1 MIRKIHRSRTGQ
13 WKGQLPTPMDPE
25 LFIDE
30 LEDVDADSDLED
42 LSMPSSHGPIGAP
55 PSSDDEVAIADA
67 TLLQKVKDRGLNKT
81 KTSNDEN

>member
-1 MIRKIHRSRTGQ
+1 MKGQEREGQ

-25 LFIDE
+25 LFVDKLEEIDE
-30 LEDVDADSDLED
+30 DWDLEE

-55 PSSDDEVAIADA
+55 PTSDDEVAIADA
-67 TLLQKVKDRGLNKT
+67 TLLQKVKDRGLKKT